1 MGIAL
6 APDVSIKPMRHGT
19 EAGDTRI
26 IVLLAFLSVSSC
38 QVIAYC
44 MNTKRHVDYM
54 KFAPTALIDFI
65 YKHGVC
71 ELQIITDT

>member
-1 MGIAL
+1 MGIVL

-19 EAGDTRI
+19 EPGDTRI
-26 IVLLAFLSVSSC
+26 IVLLAFLSVSSR

-54 KFAPTALIDFI
+54 KFARTTLIDSI